1 MLSILRSVLQ
11 DALRLAKVAG
21 TPLLPPGSTTD
32 DQHATVRRLADP
44 LAFRLREAIDHLN
57 AVQTHDGTPGWN
69 DVERAL
75 FGQWL
80 ARHYPNEASSGT
92 IALGEAWKEG
102 VRIGAADLEAYKEAY
117 GYACRD
123 FAAIRQALG
132 VSDEFAGWSKPLLD
146 AILVLKAQA
155 ARAS

>member
-21 TPLLPPGSTTD
+21 TPLLPSTRPTD
-32 DQHATVRRLADP
+32 DEQVAMRRLAAP

-57 AVQTHDGTPGWN
+57 AVQTPDGTTGWN

-80 ARHYPNEASSGT
+80 ARHFPNEASAGT
-92 IALGEAWKEG
+92 IALGDAWKEG
-102 VRIGAADLEAYKEAY
+102 QRVGAADLEAYKEAY
-117 GYACRD
+117 GFACRD

-132 VSDEFAGWSKPLLD
+132 VGDELASWSKPLLD
-146 AILVLKAQA
+146 AIVVLKAQA
-155 ARAS
+155 ARAT